1 MTFAFLTLVS
11 EEEHFQRNDSLMVE
25 FKDYSQ
31 QNSEIFGVSVLLITP
46 TDKTTYYQSLHKT
59 HETIINKNES
69 LFLLS

>member
-1 MTFAFLTLVS
+1 
-11 EEEHFQRNDSLMVE
+11 MVE